1 MLVCW
6 ECIDGFRIKAS
17 EQYEQE
23 QRLQQHERKLIK
35 LPTDEEKSNF
45 WHWIKNFQDIF
56 LDFLRDVFYWVHGKE
71 EKESGPTEEGG
82 RKVTNIFIRMMKR
95 VFSFDRRD
103 LFLHVTLAMLI

>member
-56 LDFLRDVFYWVHGKE
+56 LDFLRDVFLLGSWEGGEGKRANRR
-71 EKESGPTEEGG
+71 GGEEG
-82 RKVTNIFIRMMKR
+82 
-95 VFSFDRRD
+95 
-103 LFLHVTLAMLI
+103 H